1 MKKTTAIIIILSVI
15 IVALSAILIYE
26 VKKDDWNIV
35 FQPPIIDAENKP
47 NEGENEGENSITQL
61 EPDDAIIQ
69 DEVVENEEFDDMEI
83 EDEYDVIVFGAEPE
97 GIAGAVSA
105 ARNGLSVLLVEKRDG
120 PGGLMTYG
128 LLNTIDMNRN
138 KNGELLSKGIF
149 EEFYDKI
156 DRKDSFDVE
165 KAKKAFEEL
174 IDAEDNIT
182 TMYGVKDLTVG
193 VAETEIKY
201 AIIDNEKYVAKAYID
216 CTQDA
221 DITVMAGG
229 KYTIGWEDVNEK
241 NRSMSAT
248 LVIKMDN
255 VDWKKMQETIK
266 RENRPNTG
274 YTDDSI
280 WGFGNITQTYVPK
293 QAHMRLKALNI
304 GRQDDGSVLINSLQ
318 ILNANVLDEDSKK
331 IAYEKCV
338 KEATYVA
345 DFLIK
350 NVPGFE
356 NAELS
361 AVAPELYVRETRHIV
376 GEYRLTVKDELESNV
391 FSNAIAMAS
400 YPIDVQT
407 MSIYDWGYVIGSPD
421 QYYIPFGVIIPQGFT
436 NLLTVGRSGSY
447 TSIAAGSARV
457 IPTGMTL
464 AESAGAACAIAI
476 ERNVDFQKILSSY
489 SLTRDLIDRI
499 KIQGVYIDTESKP
512 VVDTDGQYYKFI
524 IEMCEKGIL
533 SLGYDNTFDPDEK
546 MSEKDFIILV
556 KTYLKR
562 SFLREDLWNTD
573 HINLL
578 DASDGN
584 VTANRMKE
592 IMYDITAYNLKDE
605 EKKKEMEDFLNIL
618 IPSGNEQLN
627 LVRIYEI
634 LMAYKDYLVRE
645 EI

>member
-15 IVALSAILIYE
+15 IVALSAILVYE
-26 VKKDDWNIV
+26 VKKDDWNIII
-35 FQPPIIDAENKP
+35 QPPKTEDEDKP
-47 NEGENEGENSITQL
+47 NSDDTKNSNTQL
-61 EPDDAIIQ
+61 EPDDAIVQ
-69 DEVVENEEFDDMEI
+69 EEVEKNKEYDDMEVTG
-83 EDEYDVIVFGAEPE
+83 EYDVIVFGAEPE

-105 ARNGLSVLLVEKRDG
+105 ARNGLKVLLVEKRDG

-128 LLNTIDMNRN
+128 FLNTIDMN
-138 KNGELLSKGIF
+138 KDKSGKLLSKGIF
-149 EEFYDKI
+149 EEFYAKI
-156 DRKDSFDVE
+156 DNKDSFDV
-165 KAKKAFEEL
+165 KRAKKAFEEL
-174 IDAEDNIT
+174 IDDEDNIT
-182 TMYGVKDLTVG
+182 TLYRVKDIKIG
-193 VAETEIKY
+193 ASETEINY
-201 AIIDNEKYVAKAYID
+201 AIIDDEKYVAKAYMD

-229 KYTIGWEDVNEK
+229 KYTLGWEDVNEK

-248 LVIKMDN
+248 LVIKMEN
-255 VDWKKMQETIK
+255 VDLKKMQETIK
-266 RENRPNTG
+266 KEKRPNTG
-274 YTDDSI
+274 YTEDSI

-293 QAHMRLKALNI
+293 QAHMRLKGLNI
-304 GRQDDGSVLINSLQ
+304 GKQDDGSVLINSLQ
-318 ILNANVLDEDSKK
+318 ILNANVLDEDAKE

-338 KEATYVA
+338 TEAGYVA

-356 NAELS
+356 NAKLA

-376 GEYRLTVKDELESNV
+376 GEYRLTVRDELESTV

-421 QYYIPFGVIIPQGFT
+421 QYYIPFGVIIPKGFT
-436 NLLTVGRSGSY
+436 NLLTIGRSGSY

-476 ERNVDFQKILSSY
+476 ERNVNFQEILSSY
-489 SLTRDLIDRI
+489 SMTKDLIDRI
-499 KIQGVYIDTESKP
+499 KIQGIYIDDESKP
-512 VVDTDGQYYKFI
+512 VVDTKGQYYKFI

-533 SLGYDNTFDPDEK
+533 SLGYNNTFDPEEK
-546 MSEKDFIILV
+546 MSEKDFIVLV

-578 DASDGN
+578 DASDDN
-584 VTANRMKE
+584 ITSNRMKE

-605 EKKKEMEDFLNIL
+605 AKKKEMENFLNIL
-618 IPSGNEQLN
+618 IPSGKNEFG